1 MEIFDFML
9 ERHAN
14 EIKEVPET
22 EENPLGLEPLP
33 SASKEVIQSIYRF
46 NVGAMDSTIVT
57 KSKELSKRMIEMFQT
72 SECYQ
77 SKTEK
82 ERQEIIQ
89 YLQDNPKPDNP
100 YRD

>member
-9 ERHAN
+9 EEHVD

-22 EENPLGLEPLP
+22 EENALGLEPLP
-33 SASKEVIQSIYRF
+33 NASKEVIQSIYRF
-46 NVGAMDSTIVT
+46 NVGAEDSTITT
-57 KSKELSKRMIEMFQT
+57 KPKELSKRMIERFKA

>member
-9 ERHAN
+9 KEHAN
-14 EIKEVPET
+14 EVKEVPET
-22 EENPLGLEPLP
+22 DENVLGLEPLP
-33 SASKEVIQSIYRF
+33 NATKEVIHSIYRF
-46 NVGAMDSTIVT
+46 NVGAEDDAIVYNAE
-57 KSKELSKRMIEMFQT
+57 ELSKRMIERFKA

-77 SKTEK
+77 SKSEE
-82 ERQEIIQ
+82 ERQAIIQ